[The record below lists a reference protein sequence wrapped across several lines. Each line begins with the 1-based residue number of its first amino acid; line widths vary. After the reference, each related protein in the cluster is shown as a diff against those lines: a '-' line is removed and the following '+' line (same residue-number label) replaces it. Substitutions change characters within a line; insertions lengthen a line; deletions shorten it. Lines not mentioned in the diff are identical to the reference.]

1 MRELLKTIFSPTQ
14 YMPHGSCYLWQT
26 SLVWLHLLSDLLT
39 AIAYFSITAIL
50 LYFACKRKNELPF
63 LGVFILF
70 GAFITLCGLGH
81 LLEVWTLW
89 HPAYWFSGVEQ
100 TLTAL
105 VSCYTALQLAT
116 LLPQFLALKT
126 PEQLEAVNQE
136 LQNQIVERQQTEQIL
151 QNIVVA
157 TSSVTGE
164 EFFPALVENLAKA
177 LDVTYIIV
185 SERINNSFKL
195 KTLAIWGKGK
205 IRDNIKYNFL
215 DLPCRAVI
223 NQERLLYYPQKIQ
236 EYFPKKTILQNMK
249 AESYLGVP
257 LLDEN
262 QQVIGVLSV
271 VNNKQLAN
279 EDNIIAMVRVFA
291 ARATSELLRQR
302 AEIAR
307 RKAYDELENR
317 VQKATEGLRLRTAEL
332 VEANTILETQIKEKV
347 AAGLAIQAREIRLKK
362 QQTGLLKLAKNK
374 NLYEGNLQAALQE
387 ITELASNILNVEK
400 TSVWLY
406 SEDKSELKCADSYEI
421 STTQHSQEN
430 LLFTGKIP
438 LLFQNINYPDII
450 LENNEDNIDKHLNT
464 QVKLV
469 DYFSPIS
476 VSSTLNIPINFKGQ
490 ITGFICLDNKGNNR
504 NWEVEEQNFGSY
516 LAYMTALAMES
527 RDRLQAEFNL
537 RQKNQELA
545 TTLQQL
551 QTAQQELIQSEKMV
565 ALGQLVAGVAH
576 EINTPLGAI
585 NSSINSIANF
595 WKTYLEKLPI
605 FFKEL
610 SPERQEDFFALLKKS
625 NSGRTSLSTREQRQ
639 IKRNLVS
646 QLKTYLVDRG
656 TTIANYLVGI
666 GVYDNLEEFL
676 PLLRDSNSE
685 EILKIAY
692 QFANVQTSSH
702 TIRTAAERAAKVVF
716 ALKTYARYD
725 STGEKIK
732 ANVLEGIETV
742 LTLYHNKIKH
752 GVEVIKEFDNSL
764 PPIECYPDE
773 LNQVWTNLIH
783 NALQAMEYHGSL
795 TIQATHSD
803 ANIKVSITDSGQ
815 GIPPEIMS
823 KIFQPF
829 FTTKPAGEGSGLGLD
844 IVKKIVEKHDGNIEV
859 KSLRG
864 KTTFIVYL
872 PIKKMEIK

>member
-1 MRELLKTIFSPTQ
+1 MWELLKTIFSPTQ

-26 SLVWLHLLSDLLT
+26 PLVWLHLLSDLLI
-39 AIAYFSITAIL
+39 AIAYFSIPIML
-50 LYFACKRKNELPF
+50 LYFLCKRKNEVPF
-63 LGVFILF
+63 LGVFTLF
-70 GAFITLCGLGH
+70 GAFIILCGFGH
-81 LLEVWTLW
+81 LLEIWTLW

-100 TLTAL
+100 ALTAL

-126 PEQLEAVNQE
+126 PEQLEVVNRE
-136 LQNQIVERQQTEQIL
+136 LQHQIVERQQAEQIL
-151 QNIVVA
+151 QNIFVA

-177 LDVTYIIV
+177 LDVTYVII
-185 SERINNSFKL
+185 SERINDSFEL
-195 KTLAIWGKGK
+195 KTLAIWGEGK
-205 IRDNIKYNFL
+205 IRDNIQYNFL
-215 DLPCRAVI
+215 NLPCGIVI
-223 NQERLLYYPQKIQ
+223 DREELFCCPQKIQ
-236 EYFPKKTILQNMK
+236 EKFPNKTILQNMK
-249 AESYLGVP
+249 AESYLGMP
-257 LLDEN
+257 LLDEH
-262 QQVIGVLSV
+262 QQVIGVLCV
-271 VNNKQLAN
+271 VSNKILADPEN
-279 EDNIIAMVRVFA
+279 ATAMMKVFA
-291 ARATSELLRQR
+291 TRATSELLRQR

-307 RKAYDELENR
+307 RQAYDELEIR
-317 VQKATEGLRLRTAEL
+317 VQEATEGLHLRTAEL
-332 VEANTILETQIKEKV
+332 VEANAVLE
-347 AAGLAIQAREIRLKK
+347 REIQTKNVVESAIRARGNRLKK
-362 QQTGLLKLAKNK
+362 QQNGLLKLAKSK

-387 ITELASNILNVEK
+387 ITEIASNILNVKK

-406 SEDKSELKCADSYEI
+406 SEDKSELKCADLYEI
-421 STTQHSQEN
+421 STTEHRQETS
-430 LLFTGKIP
+430 LFTGEIP
-438 LLFQNINYPDII
+438 PLFQDFNERDIN
-450 LENNEDNIDKHLNT
+450 LEDNIDNPLNT
-464 QVKLV
+464 QAKLV
-469 DYFSPIS
+469 DYLCPIS

-490 ITGFICLDNKGNNR
+490 IIGFICLDNNGNNR
-504 NWEVEEQNFGSY
+504 SWEVEEQNFGSY

-527 RDRLQAEFNL
+527 RDRLQAEFNV

-545 TTLQQL
+545 STLQQL

-595 WKTYLEKLPI
+595 WETYLEKLPI

-610 SPERQEDFFALLKKS
+610 SPERQEDFFSLLKKS

-646 QLKTYLVDRG
+646 QLKTHLVDRG

-666 GVYDNLEEFL
+666 GVYDNLEGFL

-692 QFANVQTSSH
+692 QFANVQTSSQ

-725 STGEKIK
+725 SSGEKVT
-732 ANVLEGIETV
+732 ANILEGIETV

-752 GVEVIKEFDNSL
+752 DVEVIKEFDSSL
-764 PPIECYPDE
+764 PPIQCYPDE

-783 NALQAMEYHGSL
+783 NALQAMEYDGNL
-795 TIQATHSD
+795 TIQATQSGAD
-803 ANIKVSITDSGQ
+803 IKVSITDSGQ

-823 KIFQPF
+823 QIFQPF

-844 IVKKIVEKHDGNIEV
+844 IVRKIIEKHDGNIEV
-859 KSLRG
+859 KSEPNQ
-864 KTTFIVYL
+864 TTFTVYL
-872 PIKKMEIK
+872 PINRMEKKSK

>member
-1 MRELLKTIFSPTQ
+1 MWELLKTIFSPTQ

-26 SLVWLHLLSDLLT
+26 SLVWLHLLSDLLI
-39 AIAYFSITAIL
+39 AIAYFSIPAML
-50 LYFACKRKNELPF
+50 LYFLCKRKKEVPF

-70 GAFITLCGLGH
+70 GAFIILCGFGH
-81 LLEVWTLW
+81 LLEIWTLW
-89 HPAYWFSGVEQ
+89 HPAYWFAGVEQ
-100 TLTAL
+100 ALTAL
-105 VSCYTALQLAT
+105 VSCCTALQMAT

-126 PEQLEAVNQE
+126 PEQLEAVNRE
-136 LQNQIVERQQTEQIL
+136 LQHQIVERQQAEQIL

-177 LDVTYIIV
+177 LDVTYVIV
-185 SERINNSFKL
+185 SEKFNDSFEL
-195 KTLAIWGKGK
+195 KTLAIWGEGK
-205 IRDNIKYNFL
+205 IRDKIEYNFL
-215 DLPCRAVI
+215 NLPCGAVI
-223 NQERLLYYPQKIQ
+223 NEEKILYYPQKIQ
-236 EYFPKKTILQNMK
+236 ETFPDKTILQKMK
-249 AESYLGVP
+249 AESYLGMP

-262 QQVIGVLSV
+262 QQVIGVLCV
-271 VNNKQLAN
+271 VSNNTLADPEN
-279 EDNIIAMVRVFA
+279 AMAMMKVFA
-291 ARATSELLRQR
+291 TRATSELLRQR

-307 RKAYDELENR
+307 RQAYDELEIR
-317 VQKATEGLRLRTAEL
+317 VQEATEGLRLRTAEL
-332 VEANTILETQIKEKV
+332 VEANTVLEREIEEKV
-347 AAGLAIQAREIRLKK
+347 AAWLAIKARENRLRK
-362 QQTGLLKLAKNK
+362 QQTGLLKLAKSK

-387 ITELASNILNVEK
+387 ITELASHILHVEK

-406 SEDKSELKCADSYEI
+406 SEDKSELKCADSYEE
-421 STTQHSQEN
+421 STTQHSKEN
-430 LLFTGKIP
+430 SLFTRGDS
-438 LLFQNINYPDII
+438 LLFQNVNYRDMII
-450 LENNEDNIDKHLNT
+450 EDNIDRHLNT
-464 QVKLV
+464 QEKLV
-469 DYFSPIS
+469 DYFSPIP
-476 VSSTLNIPINFKGQ
+476 VSSTLNIPINFKGK
-490 ITGFICLDNKGNNR
+490 ITGFICLDDKGNNR

-595 WKTYLEKLPI
+595 WETYLEKLPI

-610 SPERQEDFFALLKKS
+610 SPQWQEDFFTLLKKS

-646 QLKTYLVDRG
+646 QLKTNLVDQS

-725 STGEKIK
+725 STGKKIK

-742 LTLYHNKIKH
+742 LTLYHNKMKH
-752 GVEVIKEFDNSL
+752 GVEVIKEFDSSL

-783 NALQAMEYHGSL
+783 NALQAMEYSGNL
-795 TIQATHSD
+795 TIQATQAD
-803 ANIKVSITDSGQ
+803 ADLKVSITDSGQ
-815 GIPPEIMS
+815 GIPPEILS

-844 IVKKIVEKHDGNIEV
+844 IVKKIIEKHDGKIEV
-859 KSLRG
+859 KSVPG
-864 KTTFIVYL
+864 QTTFTVYL
-872 PIKKMEIK
+872 PINKMEIK

>member
-1 MRELLKTIFSPTQ
+1 MWELLKTIFSPTQ

-26 SLVWLHLLSDLLT
+26 SLVWLHLLSDLLI
-39 AIAYFSITAIL
+39 AIAYFSIPTML
-50 LYFACKRKNELPF
+50 LYFLYKRKNEVPF

-70 GAFITLCGLGH
+70 GAFIILCGFGH

-100 TLTAL
+100 ALTAL
-105 VSCYTALQLAT
+105 VSCCTALQMAT
-116 LLPQFLALKT
+116 LLPKFLALKT
-126 PEQLEAVNQE
+126 PEQLEAVNRE
-136 LQNQIVERQQTEQIL
+136 LQHQIVERQQAEQIL

-177 LDVTYIIV
+177 LDVTYVIV
-185 SERINNSFKL
+185 SERIKDSFEL
-195 KTLAIWGKGK
+195 KTLAIWGEGK
-205 IRDNIKYNFL
+205 IRDNIEYNFL
-215 DLPCRAVI
+215 NLPCGSVI
-223 NQERLLYYPQKIQ
+223 NEEELFCYPQKIQ
-236 EYFPKKTILQNMK
+236 EIFPDKTILQNMK
-249 AESYLGVP
+249 AESYLGMP

-262 QQVIGVLSV
+262 QQVIGVLYV
-271 VNNKQLAN
+271 VSNKILADP
-279 EDNIIAMVRVFA
+279 ESAIAMMKVFA
-291 ARATSELLRQR
+291 TRATSELLRQR

-307 RKAYDELENR
+307 RQAYDELEIR
-317 VQKATEGLRLRTAEL
+317 VQKATEGLHLRTAEL
-332 VEANTILETQIKEKV
+332 VEANTVLEKEIKEKV
-347 AAGLAIQAREIRLKK
+347 AAGLAIQARENRLKK
-362 QQTGLLKLAKNK
+362 QQTGLLKLAKSK

-400 TSVWLY
+400 TSVWFY
-406 SEDKSELKCADSYEI
+406 NEDKSELKCADLYEI

-430 LLFTGKIP
+430 SLFTGEIS
-438 LLFQNINYPDII
+438 LLYQNVNDRDIN
-450 LENNEDNIDKHLNT
+450 LEDNIDNHLNT
-464 QVKLV
+464 QEKLV

-490 ITGFICLDNKGNNR
+490 ITGFICLDNKGYYR

-527 RDRLQAEFNL
+527 RDRLQAELNL

-545 TTLQQL
+545 TTLEQL

-595 WKTYLEKLPI
+595 WETYLEKLPI

-610 SPERQEDFFALLKKS
+610 SPERQEDFFGLLKKS
-625 NSGRTSLSTREQRQ
+625 NSGRISLSTREQRQ

-646 QLKTYLVDRG
+646 QLKTHLVERG
-656 TTIANYLVGI
+656 TTIANYLLGI

-692 QFANVQTSSH
+692 QFANVQTSSK

-732 ANVLEGIETV
+732 ANILEGIETV

-764 PPIECYPDE
+764 PLIQCYPDE

-795 TIQATHSD
+795 TIQATQSD
-803 ANIKVSITDSGQ
+803 ADIKVSITDSGQ
-815 GIPPEIMS
+815 GIQPEIMS

-829 FTTKPAGEGSGLGLD
+829 FTTKPRGEGSGLGLD
-844 IVKKIVEKHDGNIEV
+844 IVKK
-859 KSLRG
+859 
-864 KTTFIVYL
+864 
-872 PIKKMEIK
+872 

>member
-1 MRELLKTIFSPTQ
+1 MWELLKTIFSPTQ

-26 SLVWLHLLSDLLT
+26 SLVWLHLLSDLLI

-50 LYFACKRKNELPF
+50 LYFACKRKNEVPF

-70 GAFITLCGLGH
+70 GAFITLCGFGH

-100 TLTAL
+100 ALTAL
-105 VSCYTALQLAT
+105 VSCYTALQMAQ

-126 PEQLEAVNQE
+126 PEQLEAVNLE
-136 LQNQIVERQQTEQIL
+136 LQHQIVERQQAEQIL

-177 LDVTYIIV
+177 LDVTYVIV
-185 SERINNSFKL
+185 SERINDSSQL
-195 KTLAIWGKGK
+195 KTLAIWGDGK
-205 IRDNIKYNFL
+205 IRDNIEYNFL
-215 DLPCRAVI
+215 NLPCGVVI
-223 NQERLLYYPQKIQ
+223 NEDKLLYYPQKIQ
-236 EYFPKKTILQNMK
+236 KSFPEKTILQNMK

-262 QQVIGVLSV
+262 QQIIGVLCV
-271 VNNKQLAN
+271 INNKSLAN
-279 EDNIIAMVRVFA
+279 EENIIAMVRVFA

-307 RKAYDELENR
+307 RYAYDELENR
-317 VQKATEGLRLRTAEL
+317 VQEATEGLRLRTAEL
-332 VEANTILETQIKEKV
+332 VEANAVLETEIQEKI
-347 AAGLAIQAREIRLKK
+347 AAGSAIKDRENRLKK
-362 QQTGLLKLAKNK
+362 QQTGLLKLAKSQ

-387 ITELASNILNVEK
+387 ITELGSHILQVEK
-400 TSVWLY
+400 TSVWFY
-406 SEDKSELKCADSYEI
+406 NEDQSELKCADLYQI
-421 STTQHSQEN
+421 STTKHSQEN
-430 LLFTGKIP
+430 TLFARGFPLSFQDVNERGMIP
-438 LLFQNINYPDII
+438 
-450 LENNEDNIDKHLNT
+450 ENNMDMHLNAKA
-464 QVKLV
+464 KLV
-469 DYFSPIS
+469 DYFAPIS
-476 VSSTLNIPINFKGQ
+476 VSSTLNIPINFQGK
-490 ITGFICLDNKGNNR
+490 IIGFICLDNNGNNR
-504 NWEVEEQNFGSY
+504 HWEVEEQNFGSY

-527 RDRLQAEFNL
+527 RDRLQAELTL

-595 WKTYLEKLPI
+595 WETYLEKLPI

-625 NSGRTSLSTREQRQ
+625 NSGRSSLSTREQRQ

-646 QLKTYLVDRG
+646 QLKTHLVDKS
-656 TTIANYLVGI
+656 TTIANYLVGV

-692 QFANVQTSSH
+692 QFANVQTSSQ

-725 STGEKIK
+725 FTGEKIT
-732 ANVLEGIETV
+732 ANILEGIETV

-764 PPIECYPDE
+764 PPIQCYPDE

-783 NALQAMEYHGSL
+783 NALQAMEYDGSL
-795 TIQATHSD
+795 TIQATQSD
-803 ANIKVSITDSGQ
+803 ADIKVSITDSGN

-829 FTTKPAGEGSGLGLD
+829 FTTKPPGEGSGLGLD
-844 IVKKIVEKHDGNIEV
+844 IVKKIIEKHDGKIEV
-859 KSLRG
+859 TSLPDQ
-864 KTTFIVYL
+864 TTFIVYL
-872 PIKKMEIK
+872 PINTVEIK